1 MRVAL
6 RDAAARFAKRPAD
19 PQSWIPVTVST
30 LAAPAVYAPHALT
43 PDLDWRRVAR
53 VAPMRCSCR
62 DRALKLLAAPQ
73 TLEVVDCARL
83 LDDAAPRGWLRGPEA
98 AWTVDAGRVEAAARE
113 LEPAL
118 APGGFLAPFVAGAP
132 AATVAARVARTCSG
146 VAMWP
151 ALRLSDDVAV
161 RARPRRRAPALV
173 LADRRRARAGG
184 PRGVARPVPARRRGR
199 GARRRAPALPPPPGV
214 GLLMNR

>member
-113 LEPAL
+113 LEPLL

-161 RARPRRRAPALV
+161 RARGPGGEPRRSSWQTVVALTPA
-173 LADRRRARAGG
+173 
-184 PRGVARPVPARRRGR
+184 
-199 GARRRAPALPPPPGV
+199 ALPASRVRCRLDAAAAARVDELPRYR
-214 GLLMNR
+214 LRQAWD

>member
-19 PQSWIPVTVST
+19 PRSWIPATVST

-53 VAPMRCSCR
+53 AAPMRCSCR

-73 TLEVVDCARL
+73 TLEFVDCARL

-118 APGGFLAPFVAGAP
+118 APGGFLAPFAAGAP

-161 RARPRRRAPALV
+161 RARGPGGEPRRSSWQTVVALAPA
-173 LADRRRARAGG
+173 
-184 PRGVARPVPARRRGR
+184 ARPASRVRCRLDAAAAARVDE
-199 GARRRAPALPPPPGV
+199 LPRYR
-214 GLLMNR
+214 LRQAWDY